1 MKMFAQR
8 QKAGM
13 DGLLKIENI
22 PPPPHVI
29 VIKQDTQTE
38 LTSHSS
44 VILWLAIK
52 KVVLL
57 ISADEKAAEKEPK
70 PFRTEIS
77 EQKKR
82 NKRQTVAWL

>member
-44 VILWLAIK
+44 VIWQLAIK

-57 ISADEKAAEKEPK
+57 ISADENTAEKEPK
-70 PFRTEIS
+70 PLRIEIC
-77 EQKKR
+77 EQKKGTKGR
-82 NKRQTVAWL
+82 L